1 MRYFAIK
8 PSWQALLILA
18 RKLSVMIVFLF
29 SSCWLSVSHAQGLP
43 SGANLQFELALPAI
57 KTSQYNRPYVA
68 VWVEDSERNVVRTV
82 SLWLGKDEWHKDL
95 RSWWRKAGRYAHPW
109 IDGVTGATKPAGKY
123 KFDWNLQDDQ
133 QQPIAAGDYVV
144 HIEVVREH
152 GGRDYLKQPIT
163 FGQDAVAHHLAP
175 TAETGVITLTYQP

>member
-1 MRYFAIK
+1 MDGF
-8 PSWQALLILA
+8 
-18 RKLSVMIVFLF
+18 
-29 SSCWLSVSHAQGLP
+29 
-43 SGANLQFELALPAI
+43 
-57 KTSQYNRPYVA
+57 
-68 VWVEDSERNVVRTV
+68 
-82 SLWLGKDEWHKDL
+82 
-95 RSWWRKAGRYAHPW
+95 KAGEDVFVGMIY
-109 IDGVTGATKPAGKY
+109 KPCHC
-123 KFDWNLQDDQ
+123 LQDDQ